1 MTVQSSILADLT
13 MMTERAGGYRTGTVA
28 ALRDLTLLAVAKA
41 RRSRLRQVMVAL
53 DHATMKGKI
62 LPDHY
67 LISRKVDG
75 EFTCLAFR
83 NGEVITINPWGTI
96 RANAPFHLEAAKLL
110 AKAGVTSAI
119 LGGELYVARPD
130 GKRARVHDVTR
141 IARAPET
148 AADVASLRFAA
159 FAIYDIDGADMTETP
174 AAAFEKLRAILAGG
188 ALVHPV
194 ETVAGNEA
202 EVFSRYQ
209 AWVEAGGDEGIVA
222 IGDKRGWFKI
232 KPRHT
237 LDLAVVGFSEGT
249 EDRSGMLHSLL
260 LAAVREDGTFHL
272 CGRTGGG
279 FSDELRVSLM
289 HELSAEVADSAYIE
303 VNSDRVAYK
312 MVRPGRVAEISC
324 LDVISVSSTG
334 ETVDKM
340 LLEWD
345 PSVARWSGVRRLPLV
360 SLISPQFER
369 FRDDKSAI
377 ASEAGIAQ
385 LAAIAEIPEPRG
397 GGDAAR
403 LPKSEVLRRAVATK
417 DVKGKTMVRKLLL
430 WKTNKDAVSAEYPAY
445 VLLLTDYSPNR
456 KTPIE
461 REIRVSS
468 SLEQLD
474 AYWKVW
480 TDENFVKGWVVKS
493 GS

>member
-1 MTVQSSILADLT
+1 
-13 MMTERAGGYRTGTVA
+13 
-28 ALRDLTLLAVAKA
+28 
-41 RRSRLRQVMVAL
+41 
-53 DHATMKGKI
+53 
-62 LPDHY
+62 
-67 LISRKVDG
+67 
-75 EFTCLAFR
+75 
-83 NGEVITINPWGTI
+83 
-96 RANAPFHLEAAKLL
+96 
-110 AKAGVTSAI
+110 
-119 LGGELYVARPD
+119 
-130 GKRARVHDVTR
+130 
-141 IARAPET
+141 
-148 AADVASLRFAA
+148 
-159 FAIYDIDGADMTETP
+159 
-174 AAAFEKLRAILAGG
+174 
-188 ALVHPV
+188 
-194 ETVAGNEA
+194 
-202 EVFSRYQ
+202 
-209 AWVEAGGDEGIVA
+209 
-222 IGDKRGWFKI
+222 
-232 KPRHT
+232 
-237 LDLAVVGFSEGT
+237 
-249 EDRSGMLHSLL
+249 MLHSLL
-260 LAAVREDGTFHL
+260 LAAVRDDGTFHL

-312 MVRPGRVAEISC
+312 MLRPGRVAEISC

-340 LLEWD
+340 VLEWD
-345 PSVARWSGVRRLPLV
+345 PSAERWSGVRRLPLV

-369 FRDDKSAI
+369 FRDDKSAV
-377 ASEAGIAQ
+377 AREAGIAQ

-480 TDENFVKGWVVKS
+480 TDENFVKGWVVRS